1 MLDIIYVDNIK
12 IFQVFIPF
20 NLTNSEISQETNYMY
35 FKPTGIN
42 KKNQLRKKD

>member
-20 NLTNSEISQETNYMY
+20 NLTNSEISQTNR
-35 FKPTGIN
+35 KQITCTSNLLVSTRKIN
-42 KKNQLRKKD
+42 